1 MWYDSES
8 GTKSLFRGVTSFA
21 NNSADLLYKMQ
32 QQPATRGWLR
42 RDLLAKGLNFPQDLT
57 VGHQVY
63 ARHPES
69 GEYCLGNVTD
79 NSKAVTYYSVVFND
93 GTSSHDTYPED
104 ILNYNCTEDGPPP
117 IGAAVEFMCFGK
129 RHVGYLR
136 SISERQL
143 YTLSFLDGEGT
154 VVTAERQEFY
164 HPDEG
169 LPSDLKNKLDKPGYL
184 PQRTRIDP

>member
-1 MWYDSES
+1 M
-8 GTKSLFRGVTSFA
+8 
-21 NNSADLLYKMQ
+21 
-32 QQPATRGWLR
+32 
-42 RDLLAKGLNFPQDLT
+42 
-57 VGHQVY
+57 
-63 ARHPES
+63 
-69 GEYCLGNVTD
+69 TD
-79 NSKAVTYYSVVFND
+79 NSKAVTYYSVDFND

-117 IGAAVEFMCFGK
+117 IGAAVELMFFGK

>member
-1 MWYDSES
+1 
-8 GTKSLFRGVTSFA
+8 
-21 NNSADLLYKMQ
+21 MQ
-32 QQPATRGWLR
+32 QQPATRGWVR
-42 RDLLAKGLNFPQDLT
+42 RDCLAKGLNFPQDLT

-69 GEYCLGNVTD
+69 GEYCLVSLAKAINVAICTNNFLFSFKGDVID

-136 SISERQL
+136 SIFKRQL

-154 VVTAERQEFY
+154 VITAERQEFY

-169 LPSDLKNKLDKPGYL
+169 LPSDLKNQLDKPGYL